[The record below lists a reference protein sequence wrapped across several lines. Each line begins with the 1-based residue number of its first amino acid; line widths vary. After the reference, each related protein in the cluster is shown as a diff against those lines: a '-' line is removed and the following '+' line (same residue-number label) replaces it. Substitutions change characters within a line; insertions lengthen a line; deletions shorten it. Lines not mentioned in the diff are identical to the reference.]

1 MSLNAIIFSS
11 TLLQDGIQQNWFAKR
26 LMKGYNQKGTFSNQQ
41 DSLKSLARSLNQQF
55 REISVEVVGYVA
67 LFLESSPTP

>member
-1 MSLNAIIFSS
+1 
-11 TLLQDGIQQNWFAKR
+11 LLQDGIQQNWFAALDEGLQPER
-26 LMKGYNQKGTFSNQQ
+26 HLSNQQ

>member
-1 MSLNAIIFSS
+1 MVY
-11 TLLQDGIQQNWFAKR
+11 QNWFEA
-26 LMKGYNQKGTFSNQQ
+26 LDEGYNQKGIFSNQQ
-41 DSLKSLARSLNQQF
+41 DSLKSLARSLNQL

>member
-1 MSLNAIIFSS
+1 MVYNKIGL
-11 TLLQDGIQQNWFAKR
+11 KR
-26 LMKGYNQKGTFSNQQ
+26 LMKGYNQKGIFSNQQ

-67 LFLESSPTP
+67 LFLESSTP